1 MKVARLYRAHDLR
14 VEEEAPPGP
23 PGLGEVQVRMKVV
36 GVCGSD
42 VHYYSEGRIGSAVVE
57 APLIMGHEPA
67 GVIEA
72 VGRGVDH
79 LRVGQRVAVEPARS
93 CGKCEPCREGHPN
106 LCPEVRFFGT
116 PPVDG
121 AYCEWVNV
129 PASNV
134 FPLPDV
140 LSDAEGALLET
151 LGIGLHAIDLS
162 HLRAGQT
169 VAVFG
174 TGPVGLATL
183 AVARAAG
190 AARLF
195 AVDLLPPRLEV
206 ARKLGADVALV
217 AGETDPVAAIW
228 EATGGRGV
236 DVALEAAGA
245 TETPQQCAEVVKIGG
260 TVVIIGIPADDTLS
274 FQHATV
280 RRKGLTIKLCR
291 RMKHTYP
298 RAIELVA
305 SGRIDLKPLV
315 THVFPL
321 ERVQEAFD
329 LVESYR
335 DGVVKAVIEI

>member
-1 MKVARLYRAHDLR
+1 
-14 VEEEAPPGP
+14 
-23 PGLGEVQVRMKVV
+23 
-36 GVCGSD
+36 
-42 VHYYSEGRIGSAVVE
+42 
-57 APLIMGHEPA
+57 
-67 GVIEA
+67 
-72 VGRGVDH
+72 
-79 LRVGQRVAVEPARS
+79 
-93 CGKCEPCREGHPN
+93 
-106 LCPEVRFFGT
+106 
-116 PPVDG
+116 
-121 AYCEWVNV
+121 
-129 PASNV
+129 
-134 FPLPDV
+134 
-140 LSDAEGALLET
+140 
-151 LGIGLHAIDLS
+151 
-162 HLRAGQT
+162 

-174 TGPVGLATL
+174 TGPVGLAAL

-206 ARKLGADVALV
+206 ARRLGADVAVV

-245 TETPQQCAEVVKIGG
+245 AETPQQCAEVVKIGG
-260 TVVIIGIPADDTLS
+260 TLVIIGIPADDTLS

-298 RAIELVA
+298 RAIALVA

-321 ERVQEAFD
+321 ERIREAFD
-329 LVESYR
+329 LVEGYR